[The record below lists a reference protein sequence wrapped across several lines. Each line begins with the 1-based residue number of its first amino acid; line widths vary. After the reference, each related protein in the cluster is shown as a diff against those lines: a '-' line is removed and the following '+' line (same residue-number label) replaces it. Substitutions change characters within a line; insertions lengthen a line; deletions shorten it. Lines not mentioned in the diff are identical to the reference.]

1 MFSQIRQ
8 KAGAIEGIGIKVN
21 DRDYID
27 VIKDIITKTGG
38 NAEAIG
44 KIFHDKNAFR
54 ALTTLATQYR
64 DAGGKFTKLDELINV
79 TADQG
84 QMDRDFATRT
94 STGASKLK
102 AQEITRQRFVD
113 KYFGG
118 VAEFGAAHATELQAG
133 AYGAGLLGKGVGLVG
148 NLLGKGGG
156 AGGGAGVGGA
166 LSNLAATPVR
176 VVNWPGGGFGGGSDG
191 VGGAKGGLLGAAGK
205 WAVGL
210 LGGVSGAVALPAAGL
225 IGVGYVMHKQQEGV
239 KATEA
244 AYNANNQV
252 DPEAAKY
259 LGTEYARGHK
269 AVIRHGGMQMG
280 DLGTLP
286 PPQVNITI
294 HSNVTTLDGHRG
306 RFRHARSEG
315 RARAAQGRGRLMAEW
330 SDILQVGS
338 FDGVV
343 FDFVRATLEGGN
355 TLDQQQFPN
364 RAGTFIQGRARNG
377 RRFEI
382 LGIFIEDDYPDTMN
396 KLIAKLE
403 NGGKPVD
410 FVDPVFGTFKA
421 SCDHFV
427 VTHDADEAADSATIQ
442 ITILEHTEGNV
453 GTVAVKNTT
462 PARANAVRSRVTDVL
477 VALSA
482 FQEATEV
489 QNNDYVLQV
498 EGAMNAASSIADSL
512 EATGDDL
519 SALDVQKQGNATL
532 ATIEVAVATGADYDS
547 TEAYEL
553 GAAVLAMA
561 GAVGGSDAGPHRRQ
575 AAAAGLRSRPT
586 RICWR
591 SRTTSTA
598 TARAPTRCWRSTASR
613 TLAHHG
619 RLEDLRLCRLT
630 SSARA
635 ACSPTTPCRSSST
648 ARPIRDGPRSTS
660 TATS

>member
-1 MFSQIRQ
+1 VSARSAGIGTKGHEEQGVREIGGLLQAIAGGARGKEKATAADTRVMIEQLFSQIRQ
-8 KAGAIEGIGIKVN
+8 KSGKIQALGIGVEG
-21 DRDYID
+21 RDYID

-294 HSNVTTLDGHRG
+294 HSN
-306 RFRHARSEG
+306 E
-315 RARAAQGRGRLMAEW
+315 
-330 SDILQVGS
+330 
-338 FDGVV
+338 
-343 FDFVRATLEGGN
+343 
-355 TLDQQQFPN
+355 
-364 RAGTFIQGRARNG
+364 
-377 RRFEI
+377 
-382 LGIFIEDDYPDTMN
+382 
-396 KLIAKLE
+396 
-403 NGGKPVD
+403 
-410 FVDPVFGTFKA
+410 
-421 SCDHFV
+421 
-427 VTHDADEAADSATIQ
+427 
-442 ITILEHTEGNV
+442 
-453 GTVAVKNTT
+453 
-462 PARANAVRSRVTDVL
+462 
-477 VALSA
+477 
-482 FQEATEV
+482 
-489 QNNDYVLQV
+489 
-498 EGAMNAASSIADSL
+498 SL
-512 EATGDDL
+512 EIKGDSGSRDPKVM
-519 SALDVQKQGNATL
+519 DRR
-532 ATIEVAVATGADYDS
+532 
-547 TEAYEL
+547 
-553 GAAVLAMA
+553 
-561 GAVGGSDAGPHRRQ
+561 GGG
-575 AAAAGLRSRPT
+575 G
-586 RICWR
+586 
-591 SRTTSTA
+591 
-598 TARAPTRCWRSTASR
+598 
-613 TLAHHG
+613 
-619 RLEDLRLCRLT
+619 
-630 SSARA
+630 
-635 ACSPTTPCRSSST
+635 
-648 ARPIRDGPRSTS
+648 
-660 TATS
+660 